1 MMYANNIFII
11 MFGGKLYLR
20 IVLFLNFSRN
30 GLKYWS
36 IVYFF
41 AGLCQWR
48 SQEDFFIVRSHSLEW
63 DFVYT
68 YYPFPPYHPVS
79 VLNTTS
85 RVVFWHAPSEFFFF
99 NFRHHNDILGLFLNF
114 LLFKLCK
121 TPLLIMSISIL
132 GVLITSLI

>member
-1 MMYANNIFII
+1 

-36 IVYFF
+36 VVYFSATKLQGYASGVARRTF
-41 AGLCQWR
+41 SLLGHIPWNEALH
-48 SQEDFFIVRSHSLEW
+48 ILITHSPLS
-63 DFVYT
+63 
-68 YYPFPPYHPVS
+68 P
-79 VLNTTS
+79 LNTTS
-85 RVVFWHAPSEFFFF
+85 RVVFWHAPSDFF
-99 NFRHHNDILGLFLNF
+99 NFRPHNDILGLFLNF